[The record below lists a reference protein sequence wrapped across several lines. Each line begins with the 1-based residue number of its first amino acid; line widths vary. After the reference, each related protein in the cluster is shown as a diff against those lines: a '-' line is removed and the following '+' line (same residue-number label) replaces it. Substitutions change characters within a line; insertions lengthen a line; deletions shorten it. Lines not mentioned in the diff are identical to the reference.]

1 MTGVL
6 LKTASGPLSQPLT
19 GSLYYPGSRDLGG
32 DGERKGRSPMLGT
45 LEKDFELWLEHT
57 IEILV
62 ESETSEVQMQQRL
75 KISV

>member
-1 MTGVL
+1 
-6 LKTASGPLSQPLT
+6 
-19 GSLYYPGSRDLGG
+19 
-32 DGERKGRSPMLGT
+32 MLGT

-75 KISV
+75 KISVQSLTLRIIYAFKSTGKPQMPIF

>member
-1 MTGVL
+1 
-6 LKTASGPLSQPLT
+6 
-19 GSLYYPGSRDLGG
+19 
-32 DGERKGRSPMLGT
+32 MLGT